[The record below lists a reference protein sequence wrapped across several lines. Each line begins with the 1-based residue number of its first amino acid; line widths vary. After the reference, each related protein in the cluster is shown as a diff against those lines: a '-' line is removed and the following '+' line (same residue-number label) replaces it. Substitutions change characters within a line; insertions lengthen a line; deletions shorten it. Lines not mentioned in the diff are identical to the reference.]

1 MQKNTQR
8 IDLETF
14 KINNQII
21 CLLNLKAIRHDGNDE
36 LLRLLLRDKCQ
47 NFGTENSRMFTE
59 TLIRQPNK
67 NNRG

>member
-8 IDLETF
+8 NDLETF

-36 LLRLLLRDKCQ
+36 LLRDKCQ

-59 TLIRQPNK
+59 TLIRQPNN